1 MQIVDFFIPNVMKV
15 VTVTS
20 DKANVNQISGQA
32 VLEMRVAISD
42 WVKAKTKNGELIHG
56 FVETVDAEQKLVTL
70 FVVQSDNDESIGKSV
85 VVREQWLRKLP
96 TYTLA
101 DAEPIK
107 GLIDIALSTR
117 DEEWFNELT
126 QALTSLSQNAGADL
140 LKRSINSRSSNR
152 LGYPV

>member
-70 FVVQSDNDESIGKSV
+70 FVFNRTMTNRSANQLSCVNSGSESC
-85 VVREQWLRKLP
+85 RR
-96 TYTLA
+96 
-101 DAEPIK
+101 
-107 GLIDIALSTR
+107 TR
-117 DEEWFNELT
+117 WRMP
-126 QALTSLSQNAGADL
+126 SQ
-140 LKRSINSRSSNR
+140 LKA
-152 LGYPV
+152 